1 MTWHDT
7 TRRRFVTTVG
17 LAGAALAGTGVAAGR
32 PGNGGNRNFRTH
44 LSGDE
49 EVPPVETDAQGQAKF
64 QVNETNDELHFKLIV
79 ANIDDV
85 VAAHIH
91 CASAGTN
98 GPVGV
103 TLFAG
108 GPTSDPGTLAEGT
121 ITEPDGG
128 NGCGWGS
135 LADVVEAMEAG
146 NTYVN
151 VHTVAHPPGEIR
163 GQIH

>member
-1 MTWHDT
+1 MSWHDT

-17 LAGAALAGTGVAAGR
+17 LAGAALAGIGVAAGR
-32 PGNGGNRNFRTH
+32 HGNGGNRNFRTH

-49 EVPPVETDAQGQAKF
+49 EVPPVETNAQGQATF
-64 QVNETNDELHFKLIV
+64 QLNEAGDALEYRLIV

-91 CASAGTN
+91 CAPAGAN

-103 TLFAG
+103 TLFGG
-108 GPTSDPGTLAEGT
+108 GPTSDPGVLAEAT
-121 ITEPDGG
+121 ITEPDEE
-128 NGCGWGS
+128 NGCGWS
-135 LADVVEAMEAG
+135 DLDDVVEAMRSG
-146 NTYVN
+146 DTYVN

-163 GQIH
+163 GQIR